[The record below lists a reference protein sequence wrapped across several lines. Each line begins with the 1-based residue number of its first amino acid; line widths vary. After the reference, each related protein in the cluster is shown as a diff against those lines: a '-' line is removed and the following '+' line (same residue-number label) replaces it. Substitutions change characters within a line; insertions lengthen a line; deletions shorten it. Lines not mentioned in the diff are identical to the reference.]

1 MKVLQS
7 ILTKGWVTTYADPI
21 FEEFGEMSE
30 LDQRFYVFG
39 DHKIAPSRH
48 QYNVYYKDNGNLVIA
63 VLISYVL
70 WLLCTIAFCGDG
82 CLWL

>member
-1 MKVLQS
+1 MSYSHLFVLDPLIRAREDKDGVFDYYRDS
-7 ILTKGWVTTYADPI
+7 LTHILANDILHIG
-21 FEEFGEMSE
+21 
-30 LDQRFYVFG
+30 
-39 DHKIAPSRH
+39 
-48 QYNVYYKDNGNLVIA
+48 NNGNLVIA